1 MMTNPALEDQFKH
14 ADTIKARYHEGHL
27 TMVSKATLQEQF
39 KSAMRHV
46 PAGVCIITS
55 GRADERRGLT
65 ATAMCSVSADP
76 PTLLVCVN
84 RSAEAHPVI
93 TRERRF
99 CVNILSAE
107 DGPLADRFAALDGS
121 KGVGRFSGRDW
132 TVLGARTPALADAL
146 VSVECEMT
154 ESVQVATH
162 AIFIGAVTAV
172 RVSPT
177 RSPLVY
183 YDRKY
188 RQLV

>member
-1 MMTNPALEDQFKH
+1 M
-14 ADTIKARYHEGHL
+14 
-27 TMVSKATLQEQF
+27 ATEPTLPDQF

-55 GRADERRGLT
+55 GQADERRGLT
-65 ATAMCSVSADP
+65 ATAMCSVSAAP

-84 RSAEAHPVI
+84 RNAEAHPVI

-121 KGVGRFSGRDW
+121 KGVGRFSDRDW
-132 TVLGARTPALADAL
+132 TNLGARTPALADAL
-146 VSVECEMT
+146 VSIECELT
-154 ESVQVATH
+154 ESVEVATH
-162 AIFIGAVTAV
+162 GIFIGAVTAV
-172 RVSPT
+172 RVNPT
-177 RSPLVY
+177 RSPLIY